1 MSWKITLHKSTNG
14 MLELQVMA
22 EVRDMA
28 EVTFATYAESLETQF
43 KNGLKRI
50 RGVNGYT
57 AENMFKM
64 KTITHYTIEI
74 WKMTVIGEYK
84 KKMCTLDFIK

>member
-1 MSWKITLHKSTNG
+1 MSWKITEGKSAKG

-22 EVRDMA
+22 EVREMA
-28 EVTFATYAESLETQF
+28 DGTFATYAESLETQF

-57 AENMFKM
+57 AENMFEM
-64 KTITHYTIEI
+64 KTITHYTVEI
-74 WKMTVIGEYK
+74 WKMTVTGEYK